1 MKNLDKALEWLKR
14 AKSNL
19 ARGKVGKVSED
30 ILYED
35 LCFDAQQAAEKAF
48 KTICIINDIRFK
60 KAHDISYLICLLEN
74 GNITVPEELQKAKI
88 LTDYAVELRYPGDYP
103 PVDENMYKD
112 AIAIAEVVV
121 SWVET
126 ELKIARNPRSEGE

>member
-1 MKNLDKALEWLKR
+1 MKNLNKAMEWLKR

-19 ARGKVGKVSED
+19 ARAKVGKVSED

-48 KTICIINDIRFK
+48 KAICIINDIRFK
-60 KAHDISYLICLLEN
+60 RAHDISYLIELLEN
-74 GNITVPEELQKAKI
+74 GNVTVTEELQKAKI
-88 LTDYAVELRYPGDYP
+88 LTDYAVQSRYPGDYP
-103 PVDENMYKD
+103 PVEENMFKD
-112 AIAIAEVVV
+112 ALEIAEVVV

-126 ELKIARNPRSEGE
+126 KLKTANVPRPEGE

>member
-1 MKNLDKALEWLKR
+1 MKNLDNAIEWLRR

-19 ARGKVGKVSED
+19 ARAKVGKVSED

-48 KTICIINDIRFK
+48 KAVCIINDIRFK
-60 KAHDISYLICLLEN
+60 KAHDISYLIELLEN
-74 GNITVPEELQKAKI
+74 GNITVPERLQKAKI
-88 LTDYAVELRYPGDYP
+88 LTDYAVETRYPGDYP
-103 PVDENMYKD
+103 PVDENTFKD
-112 AIAIAEVVV
+112 ALEIAEVVV

-126 ELKIARNPRSEGE
+126 ELR

>member
-1 MKNLDKALEWLKR
+1 MKNLDKATEWLKR

-19 ARGKVGKVSED
+19 ARAKVGKMSED

-48 KTICIINDIRFK
+48 KAICIINDIRFK
-60 KAHDISYLICLLEN
+60 KAHDISYLIELLEN
-74 GNITVPEELQKAKI
+74 SNITVPEELQKAKI
-88 LTDYAVELRYPGDYP
+88 LTDYAVESRYPGDYP
-103 PVDENMYKD
+103 PVDENMFKD
-112 AIAIAEVVV
+112 ALDIAEVVV

-126 ELKIARNPRSEGE
+126 KLKIANIPRQEGE

>member
-19 ARGKVGKVSED
+19 ARAKVGKVSED

-35 LCFDAQQAAEKAF
+35 LCFDAQQSAEKAF

-60 KAHDISYLICLLEN
+60 KAHDISYLIYLLEN

-88 LTDYAVELRYPGDYP
+88 LTDY
-103 PVDENMYKD
+103 
-112 AIAIAEVVV
+112 
-121 SWVET
+121 
-126 ELKIARNPRSEGE
+126 

>member
-1 MKNLDKALEWLKR
+1 MKNLDKAMEWLKR

-19 ARGKVGKVSED
+19 ARAKVGKVSED

-60 KAHDISYLICLLEN
+60 RAHDISYLIELLEN
-74 GNITVPEELQKAKI
+74 GNVTVPEELQKAKI
-88 LTDYAVELRYPGDYP
+88 LTDYAVESRYPGDYP
-103 PVDENMYKD
+103 PVEENMFKD
-112 AIAIAEVVV
+112 ALEIAEGVV

-126 ELKIARNPRSEGE
+126 KLKTANVPRPEGE

>member
-1 MKNLDKALEWLKR
+1 MRNLDKALAWLKR

-19 ARGKVGKVSED
+19 ARAKVGKVSED

-35 LCFDAQQAAEKAF
+35 LCFDSQQAVEKAF
-48 KTICIINDIRFK
+48 KAICIINDIRFK
-60 KAHDISYLICLLEN
+60 KAHDISYLVDLLEN
-74 GNITVPEELQKAKI
+74 GNIVVPEELQKAKI

-112 AIAIAEVVV
+112 AIEIAEAVV
-121 SWVET
+121 SWAET
-126 ELKIARNPRSEGE
+126 ELKIAKNSKPEG